1 MTDPITARDTDLAA
15 VLAAL
20 EQADEQYHAWRD
32 ERESL
37 IRQAKALGA
46 SHRRIAEHT
55 SLSHTGIGRLIHRTT
70 PDRTPDLA
78 R

>member
-1 MTDPITARDTDLAA
+1 MTDPITARDTRLAA
-15 VLAAL
+15 VLAEL
-20 EQADEQYHAWRD
+20 EQADEQYLAWRG

-46 SHRRIAEHT
+46 SHRRIADHT
-55 SLSHTGIGRLIHRTT
+55 SLTHTGIGRLIRRTT
-70 PDRTPDLA
+70 LAPDLEQA

>member
-1 MTDPITARDTDLAA
+1 MTDPITARDTELDV
-15 VLAAL
+15 VLADL
-20 EQADEQYHAWRD
+20 EQADDQCLAWRG

-46 SHRRIAEHT
+46 SHRRIADHT
-55 SLSHTGIGRLIHRTT
+55 SLSHTGVGRLIRRTSPGPT
-70 PDRTPDLA
+70 TGAA

>member
-1 MTDPITARDTDLAA
+1 MTDPIHAREAELAA
-15 VLAAL
+15 VLAEL
-20 EQADEQYHAWRD
+20 EQADDQYLAWRG

-37 IRQAKALGA
+37 IRQAKSLGA

-55 SLSHTGIGRLIHRTT
+55 SLSHTGVGRLIRRTT
-70 PDRTPDLA
+70 PDPPENTA